1 MTHPRRLPAAIA
13 LMLLALPPLAA
24 RADSSSVASISASV
38 SKAVGSVSD
47 SIQGSSNSSA
57 DRRVAAGPYRVVE
70 IAAADGRPGMER
82 VQLQGDA
89 EQFTLL
95 LPAEVR
101 QRAALQ
107 AGDRVAVSTPA
118 YGVAFVRE
126 GAAEPFFL
134 ALDDA
139 WRHEFQRQAVTR

>member
-1 MTHPRRLPAAIA
+1 MTHPLRLSAAFA
-13 LMLLALPPLAA
+13 LVLLAVPPLAA

-57 DRRVAAGPYRVVE
+57 GRRVAAGPYRVVE
-70 IAAADGRPGMER
+70 IAAAEGRPGVER
-82 VQLQGDA
+82 VQLQGEA
-89 EQFTLL
+89 ESFALL
-95 LPAEVR
+95 LPIDVR
-101 QRAALQ
+101 QRAGLQ

-139 WRHEFQRQAVTR
+139 WRHEFQRQAVTP